1 MGEIKYLNDTGL
13 GHLVDKIKEALAE
26 KQVKGD
32 YAQLVNGKVPSGML
46 PAYVDDV
53 VEFSMPDKGLKI
65 LQNSIGS
72 WTKVIYDSNTKR
84 FYATQGAEVED
95 SSSLTPEGVA
105 KPKLLV
111 VYDNWSERE
120 NYQELTTNVPYSG
133 KIYIDVEGNKSYRWS
148 GSKLGEISPSVSLG
162 ETASTAYPGNKGAA
176 NAEKIESIKA
186 ALEKK
191 QPKGDYAQIVN
202 GKIETQVLPFSVS
215 DVLEF
220 SMPNKRL
227 KILNSSSVDWTKII
241 YNSDTKRF
249 YATQCA
255 EVEDSSSL
263 TPEGVAKPKLL
274 VVYDNWAER
283 EKYQNLLTNV
293 PYSGKLYIDIESN
306 KSYRWNGSEL
316 EEISA
321 PLGLGE
327 TENTAFPGNKGA
339 ANTEKIESI
348 LNGDL
353 PLASLSIT
361 PSWKAYTQ
369 TGEVVTLPSTS
380 SLSTIYGYKVTFA
393 GKYKWTKD
401 DVHKAPTAVAGGDWA
416 AKALPASGEFSE
428 EITVANITSDR
439 TFTAKVSA
447 KKQGLVLVNGIIRQA
462 DSTDLD
468 YSSASARVHFQYKC
482 VAASVSEA
490 APSASTLTS
499 LLTSVVVPT
508 PSKKYELRDGK
519 SKTATGVT
527 TNSTSYYMY
536 AYPSVL
542 GNLSKIVMNDATP
555 LLDGGFNLTKVTVTD
570 PDTKKELEYNVY
582 TSVQRGAFTN
592 AKLDFA

>member
-1 MGEIKYLNDTGL
+1 MAEIKYLNDTGL
-13 GHLVDKIKEALAE
+13 GHLVDKIKEALAG
-26 KQVKGD
+26 KQVKGT
-32 YAQLVNGKVPSGML
+32 YAELVNGKVPSGML

-53 VEFSMPDKGLKI
+53 VEFSMPDKRLKI

-95 SSSLTPEGVA
+95 SSTLTPEGVA

-120 NYQELTTNVPYSG
+120 NYQELTTNVPYSD
-133 KIYIDVEGNKSYRWS
+133 KIYIDAEDNKSYRWS
-148 GSKLGEISPSVSLG
+148 GSKLGEISSSVSLG

-176 NAEKIESIKA
+176 NAEKI
-186 ALEKK
+186 
-191 QPKGDYAQIVN
+191 N
-202 GKIETQVLPFSVS
+202 G
-215 DVLEF
+215 
-220 SMPNKRL
+220 
-227 KILNSSSVDWTKII
+227 
-241 YNSDTKRF
+241 
-249 YATQCA
+249 
-255 EVEDSSSL
+255 
-263 TPEGVAKPKLL
+263 
-274 VVYDNWAER
+274 
-283 EKYQNLLTNV
+283 
-293 PYSGKLYIDIESN
+293 
-306 KSYRWNGSEL
+306 
-316 EEISA
+316 
-321 PLGLGE
+321 
-327 TENTAFPGNKGA
+327 
-339 ANTEKIESI
+339 I

-361 PSWKAYTQ
+361 PTWKAYTQ
-369 TGEVVTLPSTS
+369 TGETIVLPSTLNL
-380 SLSTIYGYKVTFA
+380 SLTYGYKVTFI

-401 DVHKAPTAVAGGDWA
+401 DAHKAPTAVAGGDWS

-428 EITVANITSDR
+428 AITVENITADK
-439 TFTAKVSA
+439 TFTAKVSD

-462 DSTDLD
+462 DSADLD
-468 YSSASARVHFQYKC
+468 YSSASAKVHFQYKC
-482 VAASVSEA
+482 VAAAVSEA

-499 LLTSVVVPT
+499 LLTTPTSTVV
-508 PSKKYELRDGK
+508 SKKYELRDGK

-570 PDTKKELEYNVY
+570 PDTKKQLEYNVY

-592 AKLDFA
+592 AKLEMA

>member
-1 MGEIKYLNDTGL
+1 MREIKYLNDTGL
-13 GHLVDKIKEALAE
+13 RHLVDKIKEALAG

-65 LQNSIGS
+65 MQNSIGS

-84 FYATQGAEVED
+84 FYATQG
-95 SSSLTPEGVA
+95 
-105 KPKLLV
+105 
-111 VYDNWSERE
+111 
-120 NYQELTTNVPYSG
+120 
-133 KIYIDVEGNKSYRWS
+133 
-148 GSKLGEISPSVSLG
+148 
-162 ETASTAYPGNKGAA
+162 
-176 NAEKIESIKA
+176 
-186 ALEKK
+186 
-191 QPKGDYAQIVN
+191 
-202 GKIETQVLPFSVS
+202 
-215 DVLEF
+215 
-220 SMPNKRL
+220 
-227 KILNSSSVDWTKII
+227 
-241 YNSDTKRF
+241 
-249 YATQCA
+249 A

-321 PLGLGE
+321 PLALGE
-327 TENTAFPGNKGA
+327 TESTAFPGNKGA

-393 GKYKWTKD
+393 GKYKWTKND
-401 DVHKAPTAVAGGDWA
+401 AHKAPTAVAGGDWA
-416 AKALPASGEFSE
+416 AKPLPASGEFSE
-428 EITVANITSDR
+428 EITVTNITSDR

-447 KKQGLVLVNGIIRQA
+447 KKQGLVLANGIIRQA

-468 YSSASARVHFQYKC
+468 YSSASAMVHFQYKC
-482 VAASVSEA
+482 VAASVTEA

-570 PDTKKELEYNVY
+570 PETKKELEYNVY

-592 AKLDFA
+592 AKLEFS

>member
-1 MGEIKYLNDTGL
+1 MGEIKYLDDTGL
-13 GHLVDKIKEALAE
+13 GHLVDKIKEALAG
-26 KQVKGD
+26 KQAKGY
-32 YAQLVNGKVPSGML
+32 YAELVNGKVPSGML

-53 VEFSMPDKGLKI
+53 VEFSMPDKGLIIMK
-65 LQNSIGS
+65 QSIGS
-72 WTKVIYDSNTKR
+72 WTKIIYDSNTKR

-95 SSSLTPEGVA
+95 SSTLTPEGVA

-120 NYQELTTNVPYSG
+120 NYQELTTNVPYSD
-133 KIYIDVEGNKSYRWS
+133 KIYIDAEGNKSYRWS
-148 GSKLGEISPSVSLG
+148 GSKLGEISSSVSLG

-176 NAEKIESIKA
+176 NAEKI
-186 ALEKK
+186 
-191 QPKGDYAQIVN
+191 N
-202 GKIETQVLPFSVS
+202 G
-215 DVLEF
+215 
-220 SMPNKRL
+220 
-227 KILNSSSVDWTKII
+227 
-241 YNSDTKRF
+241 
-249 YATQCA
+249 
-255 EVEDSSSL
+255 
-263 TPEGVAKPKLL
+263 
-274 VVYDNWAER
+274 
-283 EKYQNLLTNV
+283 
-293 PYSGKLYIDIESN
+293 
-306 KSYRWNGSEL
+306 
-316 EEISA
+316 
-321 PLGLGE
+321 
-327 TENTAFPGNKGA
+327 
-339 ANTEKIESI
+339 I

-369 TGEVVTLPSTS
+369 TGETIVLPSTLNL
-380 SLSTIYGYKVTFA
+380 SLTYGYKVTFI

-401 DVHKAPTAVAGGDWA
+401 DAHKAPTAVAGGDWS

-428 EITVANITSDR
+428 AITVENITADK

-462 DSTDLD
+462 DSADLD
-468 YSSASARVHFQYKC
+468 YSSASAKVHFQYKC
-482 VAASVSEA
+482 VAAAVSEA

-499 LLTSVVVPT
+499 LLTTPT
-508 PSKKYELRDGK
+508 FTHVSKKYELRDGK

-570 PDTKKELEYNVY
+570 PDTKKSLEYNVY

-592 AKLDFA
+592 AKLEMA

>member
-1 MGEIKYLNDTGL
+1 MRIIKYLD
-13 GHLVDKIKEALAE
+13 
-26 KQVKGD
+26 
-32 YAQLVNGKVPSGML
+32 
-46 PAYVDDV
+46 
-53 VEFSMPDKGLKI
+53 PDGLKH
-65 LQNSIGS
+65 L
-72 WTKVIYDSNTKR
+72 
-84 FYATQGAEVED
+84 A
-95 SSSLTPEGVA
+95 
-105 KPKLLV
+105 
-111 VYDNWSERE
+111 
-120 NYQELTTNVPYSG
+120 
-133 KIYIDVEGNKSYRWS
+133 GN
-148 GSKLGEISPSVSLG
+148 
-162 ETASTAYPGNKGAA
+162 
-176 NAEKIESIKA
+176 IKA

-220 SMPNKRL
+220 SMPDKGL
-227 KILNSSSVDWTKII
+227 KILQNSIGSWTKII
-241 YNSDTKRF
+241 YDSGIKRF
-249 YATQCA
+249 YATQG
-255 EVEDSSSL
+255 VEEDDNTTL
-263 TPEGVAKPKLL
+263 TPGGIAKPKLL
-274 VVYDNWAER
+274 VVYDNWTER
-283 EKYQNLLTNV
+283 EKYQALLTNV

-339 ANTEKIESI
+339 SNTEKIESI

-353 PLASLSIT
+353 PLAILSIT
-361 PSWKAYTQ
+361 PTWKAYSQ
-369 TGEVVTLPSTS
+369 TGETIVLPSTLNF
-380 SLSTIYGYKVTFA
+380 SLTYGYKVSFI

-401 DVHKAPTAVAGGDWA
+401 DAHKAPTAVAGGDWS

-428 EITVANITSDR
+428 AITVENITADK

-462 DSTDLD
+462 DSADLD
-468 YSSASARVHFQYKC
+468 YSSASAKVHFQYKC
-482 VAASVSEA
+482 VAAAVSEA

-499 LLTSVVVPT
+499 LLTTPTSTVV
-508 PSKKYELRDGK
+508 SKKYELRDGK

-570 PDTKKELEYNVY
+570 PDTKKQLEYNVY

-592 AKLDFA
+592 AKLEFA

>member
-13 GHLVDKIKEALAE
+13 RHLVDKIKEALAE
-26 KQVKGD
+26 KQAKGD

-65 LQNSIGS
+65 MQNSIVS

-120 NYQELTTNVPYSG
+120 NYQELTTNVPYSD

-148 GSKLGEISPSVSLG
+148 GSKLGEISSSVSLG

-176 NAEKIESIKA
+176 NAEKIEGI
-186 ALEKK
+186 
-191 QPKGDYAQIVN
+191 
-202 GKIETQVLPFSVS
+202 
-215 DVLEF
+215 
-220 SMPNKRL
+220 L
-227 KILNSSSVDWTKII
+227 K
-241 YNSDTKRF
+241 
-249 YATQCA
+249 
-255 EVEDSSSL
+255 
-263 TPEGVAKPKLL
+263 
-274 VVYDNWAER
+274 
-283 EKYQNLLTNV
+283 
-293 PYSGKLYIDIESN
+293 
-306 KSYRWNGSEL
+306 
-316 EEISA
+316 
-321 PLGLGE
+321 
-327 TENTAFPGNKGA
+327 
-339 ANTEKIESI
+339 
-348 LNGDL
+348 GDL
-353 PLASLSIT
+353 PLASVSIT
-361 PSWKAYTQ
+361 PSWRAYTQ
-369 TGEVVTLPSTS
+369 AGEVVTLPSTS
-380 SLSTIYGYKVTFA
+380 NLSTIYGYKVTFA

-401 DVHKAPTAVAGGDWA
+401 DAHKAPTAVAGGDWA
-416 AKALPASGEFSE
+416 AKPLPASGVFSE

-447 KKQGLVLVNGIIRQA
+447 KKQGLVLANDIIRQA

-482 VAASVSEA
+482 VAASVTEA
-490 APSASTLTS
+490 TPSASTLTS

-519 SKTATGVT
+519 SKVATGVT

-570 PDTKKELEYNVY
+570 PETKKELEYNVY

-592 AKLDFA
+592 AKLEFA

>member
-1 MGEIKYLNDTGL
+1 MPINITD
-13 GHLVDKIKEALAE
+13 
-26 KQVKGD
+26 
-32 YAQLVNGKVPSGML
+32 
-46 PAYVDDV
+46 
-53 VEFSMPDKGLKI
+53 EFHAAT
-65 LQNSIGS
+65 
-72 WTKVIYDSNTKR
+72 TK
-84 FYATQGAEVED
+84 
-95 SSSLTPEGVA
+95 
-105 KPKLLV
+105 
-111 VYDNWSERE
+111 
-120 NYQELTTNVPYSG
+120 G
-133 KIYIDVEGNKSYRWS
+133 KIASAKEVFLTGDTENLQQIGEKTHQLEDYIKNIAITG
-148 GSKLGEISPSVSLG
+148 G
-162 ETASTAYPGNKGAA
+162 ASTAAA
-176 NAEKIESIKA
+176 VTFDNTASGMAAVTAQAAIDELSSKISEERTRVDGE
-186 ALEKK
+186 LEKK

-202 GKIETQVLPFSVS
+202 GKIETQVLPFSVN

-220 SMPNKRL
+220 SMPDKEL
-227 KILNSSSVDWTKII
+227 KKLYNSAAGWTKII
-241 YNSDTKRF
+241 YDSVTKRF
-249 YATQCA
+249 YATQG
-255 EVEDSSSL
+255 VEEDDDTAL
-263 TPEGVAKPKLL
+263 TPGGIAKPKLL
-274 VVYDNWAER
+274 VVYANWRER
-283 EKYQNLLTNV
+283 EKYQALQTNI

-321 PLGLGE
+321 SLGLGE

-348 LNGDL
+348 LKGDL

-369 TGEVVTLPSTS
+369 TGKVLTFPSTS

-401 DVHKAPTAVAGGDWA
+401 DAHKAPTAVADGDWA
-416 AKALPASGEFSE
+416 AKALPASGIFSE
-428 EITVANITSDR
+428 EITVENITSDR

-468 YSSASARVHFQYKC
+468 YSSASASVHFQYKC
-482 VAASVSEA
+482 VAASVAEA

-499 LLTSVVVPT
+499 LLTSVVLPI

-519 SKTATGVT
+519 SKVATGVT

-570 PDTKKELEYNVY
+570 PETKKELEYNVY

-592 AKLDFA
+592 AKLEFS

>member
-1 MGEIKYLNDTGL
+1 MRIIKYLD
-13 GHLVDKIKEALAE
+13 
-26 KQVKGD
+26 
-32 YAQLVNGKVPSGML
+32 
-46 PAYVDDV
+46 
-53 VEFSMPDKGLKI
+53 PDGLKH
-65 LQNSIGS
+65 L
-72 WTKVIYDSNTKR
+72 
-84 FYATQGAEVED
+84 A
-95 SSSLTPEGVA
+95 
-105 KPKLLV
+105 
-111 VYDNWSERE
+111 
-120 NYQELTTNVPYSG
+120 
-133 KIYIDVEGNKSYRWS
+133 GN
-148 GSKLGEISPSVSLG
+148 
-162 ETASTAYPGNKGAA
+162 
-176 NAEKIESIKA
+176 IKA

-220 SMPNKRL
+220 SMPDKGL
-227 KILNSSSVDWTKII
+227 KILQNSIGSWTKII
-241 YNSDTKRF
+241 YDSGTKRF
-249 YATQCA
+249 YATQG
-255 EVEDSSSL
+255 VEEDDNTTL
-263 TPEGVAKPKLL
+263 TPGGIAKPKLL
-274 VVYDNWAER
+274 VVYDNWTER
-283 EKYQNLLTNV
+283 EKYQALLTNV

-306 KSYRWNGSEL
+306 KSYRWNGSKL

-339 ANTEKIESI
+339 SNTEKIESI

-361 PSWKAYTQ
+361 PTWKAYTQ
-369 TGEVVTLPSTS
+369 TGETIALPSTLNL
-380 SLSTIYGYKVTFA
+380 SLTYGYKVTFI
-393 GKYKWTKD
+393 GKYKWTKND
-401 DVHKAPTAVAGGDWA
+401 AHKAPTAVAGGDWS

-428 EITVANITSDR
+428 TITVENITADK

-462 DSTDLD
+462 DSADLD
-468 YSSASARVHFQYKC
+468 YSSASAKVHFQYKC
-482 VAASVSEA
+482 VAATVSEA

-499 LLTSVVVPT
+499 LLTTPTSTVV
-508 PSKKYELRDGK
+508 SKKYELRDGK
-519 SKTATGVT
+519 LKIATDVT

-536 AYPSVL
+536 AYPSML

-570 PDTKKELEYNVY
+570 PDTKKQLEYNVY

-592 AKLDFA
+592 AKLEFA